1 MRIMT
6 WRRAI
11 CSAAGV
17 GALLAGF
24 FATVPSAAA
33 GIGTGCGQQGCT
45 VDLSQYIAMSG
56 NDHSDSA
63 VNPGIVVPPVH
74 CWYSM
79 VTSTSPQ
86 KGSPASAAV
95 PFDKF
100 ARAGGGQYTL
110 QDGTSY
116 STGDSDWP
124 SDQKQADQVSD
135 RQNHYANPQ
144 PGNWYG
150 WDSDWATNT
159 SDPCWMKAID
169 TFAFVPPGQSP
180 PPPPISNQQLELYA
194 LKHLTL
200 PTAGNLQLNP
210 ATRSYVNLPT
220 FVRLPLNGQLPN
232 ELFPPGAGPEA
243 GMPYRT
249 ATACLRGGT
258 GQCVTIWAYPT
269 KFSID
274 PGAGSAK
281 LWQDTQCGAL
291 QSDGASVFV
300 GSHATQQQMDQAKPN
315 QSIDCGVTY
324 QQPGS
329 FNLTASLSEWTA
341 TFAVGNHDGQPP
353 PAGGPVVQG
362 AGNLPDVSGHQ
373 TVPVAEIQSINNG

>member
-24 FATVPSAAA
+24 FATAPSAAA

-45 VDLSQYIAMSG
+45 VDLSQYIRMSG
-56 NDHSDSA
+56 HDSSTSA
-63 VNPGIVVPPVH
+63 VSPGIVVPPVH

-79 VTSTSPQ
+79 VTGTSPQ
-86 KGSPASAAV
+86 KGSPAGAAV

-124 SDQKQADQVSD
+124 GDQKLADQYSDQKD
-135 RQNHYANPQ
+135 HYANPK

-150 WDSDWATNT
+150 WDSDWATDS

-169 TFAFVPPGQSP
+169 TFAFVPPGQAP

-200 PTAGNLQLNP
+200 PKPGSLQLNP
-210 ATRSYVNLPT
+210 AMRSYVNLPT
-220 FVRLPLNGQLPN
+220 FVRLPLNGQDPT
-232 ELFPPGAGPEA
+232 EAMPGT

-249 ATACLRGGT
+249 AIACIQQT
-258 GQCVTIWAYPT
+258 GQCVTVWAYPT

-281 LWQDTQCGAL
+281 RWQDPQCGAL
-291 QSDGASVFV
+291 QSDSTGVFV

-324 QQPGS
+324 QQPGT
-329 FNLTASLSEWTA
+329 FDLTASLSAWTA

-353 PAGGPVVQG
+353 PAGGPTVPGAENLQPVQG
-362 AGNLPDVSGHQ
+362 HQ
-373 TVPVAEIQSINNG
+373 NVPVAEIQSINNG